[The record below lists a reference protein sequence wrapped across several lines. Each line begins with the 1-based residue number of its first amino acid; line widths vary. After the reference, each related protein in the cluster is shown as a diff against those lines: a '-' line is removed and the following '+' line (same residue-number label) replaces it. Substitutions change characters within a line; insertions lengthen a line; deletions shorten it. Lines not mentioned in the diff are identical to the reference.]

1 MSKFRLNRVP
11 YLPQPNYTQT
21 VAIDGYQYTFDFQ
34 WNRRLNC
41 HFLSISD
48 AFGNVNLQRKK
59 LSSGTSLYPENLPS
73 NSDWFL
79 TYVNRGNFTVL
90 DRPEDHGLGAFV
102 LE

>member
-1 MSKFRLNRVP
+1 MSKFRLNRVT

-21 VAIDGYQYTFDFQ
+21 VAIDGYQYTFDFR

-59 LSSGTSLYPENLPS
+59 LTSGTSFYPENLPS

-79 TYVNRGNFTVL
+79 TYVNRGNSTVL
-90 DRPEDHGLGAFV
+90 DRPRDHGLGAFV